1 MPTIMK
7 VKKTFPKILWL
18 IFSSSIFFILLYF
31 ALFYYT
37 KKAEKQV
44 YNSSIEQFDNEVN
57 KLLEVNSKP
66 ILVAINNDTNWD
78 EFVNFTKTRDTKWYN
93 ETIGNELG
101 IYEADY
107 MGVYDADKNFI
118 IRTPT
123 ATIKTKDFI
132 PKEEMKLLDKVGV
145 NKFYMKIPE
154 GIVEVTGASIHASN
168 DPFKNKTK
176 TSGYFFV
183 ARLMD
188 IKYIKN
194 LERLTSSTIMLVDTN
209 VTFPPQKHKITSL
222 YILKDSKNRF
232 IGKLLF
238 KRNFEVYFENAINLL
253 CVIIVAFIINLI
265 VNLIY
270 TRRLVYYPLDLVR
283 RALETGNRRAIKEL
297 KKSTGEFSYIGNLFE
312 ENSNQKIELIKAK
325 IKAEES
331 DRLKSSFLENLSHE
345 IRTPMNAING
355 FTELILNTKISESE
369 KLEYLNVIEK
379 SGKNLVG
386 IIDDL
391 IEMSKIDSNQ
401 LSPNL
406 TVINLDSMVTEL
418 YETVKVT
425 IQNKDIDF
433 KLEKSKIPAKF
444 NIITDDIK
452 LKQVIINL
460 LTNAIKFTEKGS
472 VTFGFEIDEEKEKIN
487 FTVKDTGLGISEDN
501 HKNIFDRFKR
511 VDSDISIKVGG
522 LGLGLAISKAYI
534 DLLEGT
540 ISLESKVGE
549 GSTFYFSIP
558 LEYSKTEH
566 ITVKPIN
573 NFDVVKT
580 EEQTILIAEDDNI
593 NFLLFQK
600 MMQNKNYKIIRAING
615 QEAVDICLNN
625 PNIELVLMD
634 IKMPIM
640 NGFEALEQIRPIRP
654 NLPIIAQTAY
664 SSSDDKIKIEEAG
677 FNGYITKPLNRDNLF
692 ELINKYLDKGNQDES

>member
-1 MPTIMK
+1 MK
-7 VKKTFPKILWL
+7 LKKTFPKILWL
-18 IFSSSIFFILLYF
+18 IISSSIFFIILYF

-37 KKAEKQV
+37 KKAEKSV
-44 YNSSIEQFDNEVN
+44 YNNSIEQFDNEVK

-78 EFVNFTKTRDTKWYN
+78 EFVNFIKERNKKWYD
-93 ETIGNELG
+93 ESIGNELN

-107 MGVYDADKNFI
+107 LGVYDANENFVVH
-118 IRTPT
+118 TPT
-123 ATIKTKDFI
+123 PKIKSIDFI
-132 PKEEMKLLDKVGV
+132 PKPEMDLLKKVGI

-154 GIVEVTGASIHASN
+154 GIIEVTGAAIHPSN
-168 DPFKNKTK
+168 DPLKNKTA
-176 TSGYFFV
+176 TSGFFFV
-183 ARLMD
+183 VRLMD
-188 IKYIKN
+188 GKFIKN
-194 LERLTSSTIMLVDTN
+194 LEKLTDADIEFIDADMPLVTEKYKISS
-209 VTFPPQKHKITSL
+209 K
-222 YILKDSKNRF
+222 YALKDSNSQL
-232 IGKLLF
+232 IGELLF
-238 KRNFEVYFENAINLL
+238 KRNFDVYFENTTNLL
-253 CVIIVAFIINLI
+253 YVIIVAFFVNLL

-270 TRRLVYYPLDLVR
+270 TRKLVYYPLDLIR
-283 RALETGNRRAIKEL
+283 RVLETGNKKAIREL
-297 KKSTGEFSYIGNLFE
+297 KKTTGEFSYIGNLFE

-331 DRLKSSFLENLSHE
+331 DRLKSSFLANLSHE

-355 FTELILNTKISESE
+355 FTDLIINTDINETE

-379 SGKNLVG
+379 SGKNLVS

-401 LSPNL
+401 ITPNF
-406 TVINLDSMVTEL
+406 TVVNLESCVNEL
-418 YETVKVT
+418 YETVKIT
-425 IQNKDIDF
+425 IKNKAIDF
-433 KLEKSKIPAKF
+433 SLVKSSVPVEF

-460 LTNAIKFTEKGS
+460 LTNAIKFTDEGF
-472 VTFGFEIDEEKEKIN
+472 VTFGYEIDEANELIH
-487 FTVKDTGLGISEDN
+487 FTVRDTGLGIDEDN

-522 LGLGLAISKAYI
+522 LGLGLAISKAYVE
-534 DLLEGT
+534 LLGGSIT
-540 ISLESKVGE
+540 LESKVGQ

-558 LEYSKTEH
+558 LKYAKVEH
-566 ITVKPIN
+566 IVVRPIN
-573 NFDVVKT
+573 DVEITKSGEVA
-580 EEQTILIAEDDNI
+580 ILIAEDDNI

-600 MMQNKNYKIIRAING
+600 MMQKKNFHIIRAING

-625 PNIELVLMD
+625 PNIDLVLMD
-634 IKMPIM
+634 IKMPLM
-640 NGFEALEQIRPIRP
+640 NGFEALEQIRPVRP

-677 FNGYITKPLNRDNLF
+677 FTDYITKPLNRERLF
-692 ELINKYLDKGNQDES
+692 ELIDKYLNKENNDEV

>member
-1 MPTIMK
+1 MT

-44 YNSSIEQFDNEVN
+44 YTTTVEQFDHEVT

-78 EFVNFTKTRDTKWYN
+78 EFVKFITTQDAYWYN
-93 ETIGNELG
+93 ETIGTELE

-107 MGVYDADKNFI
+107 LGVYDAQMNFI
-118 IRTPT
+118 IRTTTPK
-123 ATIKTKDFI
+123 IKTIDFI
-132 PKEEMKLLDKVGV
+132 PKKEMELLKKVGI
-145 NKFYMKIPE
+145 NKFYLKIPE
-154 GIVEVTGASIHASN
+154 GIVEVTGAAIHPSN
-168 DPFKNKTK
+168 DPSKKKTP

-183 ARLMD
+183 VRLMD
-188 IKYIKN
+188 MKYIKN
-194 LERLTSSTIMLVDTN
+194 LEKLTSSSILFTDTDVDLPTPN
-209 VTFPPQKHKITSL
+209 HKISSF
-222 YILKDSKNRF
+222 YILKDSDDQF
-232 IGKLLF
+232 VGKLLF
-238 KRNFEVYFENAINLL
+238 TRNFEVYFENAINILY
-253 CVIIVAFIINLI
+253 VIIGFFIINLI

-270 TRRLVYYPLDLVR
+270 TRKLVYYPLDLVR

-297 KKSTGEFSYIGNLFE
+297 KKTTGEFSYIGNLFE

-325 IKAEES
+325 IKAEEG
-331 DRLKSSFLENLSHE
+331 DRLKSSFLANLSHE

-355 FTELILNTKISESE
+355 FTELLLNTDINEAE

-401 LSPNL
+401 LTPNL
-406 TVINLDSMVTEL
+406 TIVNLESCINEL
-418 YETVKVT
+418 YETVKIT
-425 IQNKDIDF
+425 IKNKDIDF
-433 KLEKSKIPAKF
+433 ILIKPETPAQF

-460 LTNAIKFTEKGS
+460 LTNALKFTERGS
-472 VTFGFEIDEEKEKIN
+472 VTFGFEIDEEKELIN
-487 FTVKDTGLGISEDN
+487 FTVKDTGLGIDEDN

-522 LGLGLAISKAYI
+522 LGLGLAISKAYV
-534 DLLEGT
+534 DLLGGT

-558 LEYSKTEH
+558 LKYSIVDH
-566 ITVKPIN
+566 ITVKQIN
-573 NFDVVKT
+573 NVEIQKS
-580 EEQTILIAEDDNI
+580 EGETILIAEDDNI

-600 MMQNKNYKIIRAING
+600 MMQNKGYKIIRAING
-615 QEAVDICLNN
+615 QEAVDICLNH
-625 PNIELVLMD
+625 PNIDLVLMD

-640 NGFEALEQIRPIRP
+640 TGFEAMEQIRPIRP

-664 SSSDDKIKIEEAG
+664 SSSEDKIKIEAAG
-677 FNGYITKPLNRDNLF
+677 FNGYLTKPLSRENLF
-692 ELINKYLDKGNQDES
+692 EMINKYLDKENHNEI

>member
-1 MPTIMK
+1 MK

-37 KKAEKQV
+37 KKAERQV
-44 YNSSIEQFDNEVN
+44 YKTTIEQFDNEVK

-78 EFVNFTKTRDTKWYN
+78 EFVNFITTRDANWYD
-93 ETIGNELG
+93 ETIGNELE

-107 MGVYDADKNFI
+107 LGVYDADMNFI
-118 IRTPT
+118 MRTPT
-123 ATIKTKDFI
+123 PKIKAIDFI
-132 PKEEMKLLDKVGV
+132 PKKEMELLNKVGI
-145 NKFYMKIPE
+145 NKFYLKIPE
-154 GIVEVTGASIHASN
+154 GTVEVTGAAIHPSN
-168 DPFKNKTK
+168 DPTKTKSK

-183 ARLMD
+183 VRLMD
-188 IKYIKN
+188 AKYIKN
-194 LERLTSSTIMLVDTN
+194 LEELTSSSIIFSDKDIDLPVAE
-209 VTFPPQKHKITSL
+209 HKISSL
-222 YILKDSKNRF
+222 YILKDSNNQF
-232 IGKLLF
+232 VGKLLF
-238 KRNFEVYFENAINLL
+238 TRNFEVYFENAIRLL
-253 CVIIVAFIINLI
+253 YVIIVFFIISLV

-283 RALETGNRRAIKEL
+283 RALESGNRRAIKEL
-297 KKSTGEFSYIGNLFE
+297 KNTTGEFSYIGNLFE

-325 IKAEES
+325 IKAEEG
-331 DRLKSSFLENLSHE
+331 DRLKSSFLANLSHE

-355 FTELILNTKISESE
+355 FTELLLNTDISETE

-401 LSPNL
+401 LTPNL
-406 TVINLDSMVTEL
+406 TVVNLESCINEL
-418 YETVKVT
+418 YETVKIT
-425 IQNKDIDF
+425 IKNKDIEF
-433 KLEKSKIPAKF
+433 KLIRPKMPTKF
-444 NIITDDIK
+444 NIVTDDIK

-460 LTNAIKFTEKGS
+460 LTNALKFTERGS
-472 VTFGFEIDEEKEKIN
+472 VTFGYEIDEEKELIN
-487 FTVKDTGLGISEDN
+487 FTVKDTGLGIDEDN
-501 HKNIFDRFKR
+501 HKHIFDRFKR

-522 LGLGLAISKAYI
+522 LGLGLAITKAYV
-534 DLLEGT
+534 DLLGGT

-558 LEYSKTEH
+558 LEYSKAEH
-566 ITVKPIN
+566 ITVKQIN
-573 NFDVVKT
+573 NVEIQKS
-580 EEQTILIAEDDNI
+580 EGETILIAEDDNI

-600 MMQNKNYKIIRAING
+600 MMQHRNYKIIRAING

-625 PNIELVLMD
+625 PNIDLVLMD

-640 NGFEALEQIRPIRP
+640 TGFEAMEQIRPIRP
-654 NLPIIAQTAY
+654 NLPIIAQTA
-664 SSSDDKIKIEEAG
+664 
-677 FNGYITKPLNRDNLF
+677 
-692 ELINKYLDKGNQDES
+692 

>member
-1 MPTIMK
+1 MK
-7 VKKTFPKILWL
+7 VKKTFPKIFWL
-18 IFSSSIFFILLYF
+18 IFSSSLFFILLYL

-44 YNSSIEQFDNEVN
+44 YHSSVEQFDNEVK

-78 EFVNFTKTRDTKWYN
+78 EFVNFIRTKDTIWYN
-93 ETIGNELG
+93 KTINNELE

-107 MGVYDADKNFI
+107 LGAYDAAKNFI

-123 ATIKTKDFI
+123 EKIKTVDFI
-132 PKEEMKLLDKVGV
+132 PKKEMELLDKVGI

-168 DPFKNKTK
+168 DPQKNKTP
-176 TSGYFFV
+176 TAGYFFV
-183 ARLMD
+183 VRLMD
-188 IKYIKN
+188 TKFVKN
-194 LERLTSSTIMLVDTN
+194 LEKLTSSEIVLSDTN
-209 VTFPPQKHKITSL
+209 VDLVKENHKITSS
-222 YILKDSKNRF
+222 YILKDNNGKF

-238 KRNFEVYFENAINLL
+238 QRNFEVYFENAINLL
-253 CVIIVAFIINLI
+253 YFIIVAFVINLI

-283 RALETGNRRAIKEL
+283 RALETGNRKAIKEL
-297 KKSTGEFSYIGNLFE
+297 KDTTGEFRYIGNLFE
-312 ENSNQKIELIKAK
+312 ENTNQKLELIKAK

-331 DRLKSSFLENLSHE
+331 DRLKSSFLANLSHE
-345 IRTPMNAING
+345 IRTPMNAIHG
-355 FTELILNTKISESE
+355 FTELILNTQISESE
-369 KLEYLNVIEK
+369 KMEYLNVIEK

-386 IIDDL
+386 IIEDL
-391 IEMSKIDSNQ
+391 IEMSKIESKQ
-401 LSPNL
+401 LTPNL
-406 TVINLDSMVTEL
+406 TVTNLDSLVTEL

-425 IQNKDIDF
+425 IQNKEIAF
-433 KLEKSKIPAKF
+433 KLIPSKSPARF

-460 LTNAIKFTEKGS
+460 LTNAIKFTESGT
-472 VTFGFEIDEEKEKIN
+472 VAFGFEVDEEKQLIN
-487 FTVKDTGLGISEDN
+487 FTVKDTGMGIDEDN
-501 HKNIFDRFKR
+501 HKFIFDRFKR

-534 DLLEGT
+534 DLLGGA
-540 ISLESKVGE
+540 IGLESKVGE

-558 LEYSKTEH
+558 LQYSRVEH
-566 ITVKPIN
+566 ITVKQIN
-573 NFDVVKT
+573 NIEVT
-580 EEQTILIAEDDNI
+580 SSGEETILIAEDDNI

-600 MMQNKNYKIIRAING
+600 MMKDKEYKIIRAING
-615 QEAVDICLNN
+615 LEAVDICINN
-625 PNIELVLMD
+625 PNIDLVLMD

-640 NGFEALEQIRPIRP
+640 NGFEALEQIRPMRP

-677 FNGYITKPLNRDNLF
+677 FNGYITKPLNRHDLF
-692 ELINKYLDKGNQDES
+692 ELINKYLDKEHRHEV

>member
-1 MPTIMK
+1 MK

-44 YNSSIEQFDNEVN
+44 YHSTIEQFDNEIQ

-78 EFVNFTKTRDTKWYN
+78 EFVAFIKTKDTKWYN
-93 ETIGNELG
+93 ETIGNELE

-107 MGVYDADKNFI
+107 LGAYDVNKNFI

-123 ATIKTKDFI
+123 AKINTIDFI
-132 PKEEMKLLDKVGV
+132 PKKEMVLLDKVGI

-168 DPFKNKTK
+168 DPLKNKTP
-176 TSGYFFV
+176 TAGYFFV
-183 ARLMD
+183 VRLMD
-188 IKYIKN
+188 IKFIKN
-194 LERLTSSTIMLVDTN
+194 LEKLTSSSIMFVDMD
-209 VTFPPQKHKITSL
+209 VAFPTQKHKIISL
-222 YILKDSKNRF
+222 YDLKSIDGKF
-232 IGKLLF
+232 VGKLLF
-238 KRNFEVYFENAINLL
+238 KRNFEVYFENAISILY
-253 CVIIVAFIINLI
+253 VIIVAFIINLI

-297 KKSTGEFSYIGNLFE
+297 KISTGEFSYIGNLFE
-312 ENSNQKIELIKAK
+312 ENSNQKLELIKAK
-325 IKAEES
+325 IKAEEG
-331 DRLKSSFLENLSHE
+331 DRLKSSFLANLSHE

-355 FTELILNTKISESE
+355 FTELLLNTNISESE

-401 LSPNL
+401 LTPNL
-406 TVINLDSMVTEL
+406 TVINLDSLVTEL
-418 YETVKVT
+418 YETVKIT

-433 KLEKSKIPAKF
+433 KLIKSKTPAKF

-472 VTFGFEIDEEKEKIN
+472 VTFGFEINEEKELIG
-487 FTVKDTGLGISEDN
+487 FTVKDTGMGISEDN

-522 LGLGLAISKAYI
+522 LGLGLAISKAYV
-534 DLLEGT
+534 DLLGGS

-566 ITVKPIN
+566 ITVKSIN
-573 NFDVVKT
+573 NVDVVKS
-580 EEQTILIAEDDNI
+580 EEETILIAEDDNI

-600 MMQNKNYKIIRAING
+600 MMQHKNYKIIRAING
-615 QEAVDICLNN
+615 QEAVDICINN
-625 PNIELVLMD
+625 PNIDLVLMD

-640 NGFEALEQIRPIRP
+640 TGFEALEQIRPIRP

-677 FNGYITKPLNRDNLF
+677 FNGYITKPLNRDALF
-692 ELINKYLDKGNQDES
+692 ELINNYLDK

>member
-1 MPTIMK
+1 MT

-44 YNSSIEQFDNEVN
+44 YNTTVEQFDNEVT

-78 EFVNFTKTRDTKWYN
+78 EFVKFTTKPDVNWYN
-93 ETIGNELG
+93 ETIGTELE

-107 MGVYDADKNFI
+107 LGVYDANMNFI

-123 ATIKTKDFI
+123 SKIKTVDFI
-132 PKEEMKLLDKVGV
+132 PKREMKLLKKVGV
-145 NKFYMKIPE
+145 NKFYLKIPE
-154 GIVEVTGASIHASN
+154 GIAEVTGAAIHPSN
-168 DPFKNKTK
+168 DPLKNKSK

-183 ARLMD
+183 VRLMD

-194 LERLTSSTIMLVDTN
+194 LEKLTSSTIIFTDTN
-209 VTFPPQKHKITSL
+209 VALPTPKNKISSL
-222 YILKDSKNRF
+222 YILKDSNNQF
-232 IGKLLF
+232 VGKLLF
-238 KRNFEVYFENAINLL
+238 KRNFEVYFENAITILF
-253 CVIIVAFIINLI
+253 VIIVAFVINLI

-270 TRRLVYYPLDLVR
+270 TRKLVYYPLDLVR
-283 RALETGNRRAIKEL
+283 RALESGNRKAIKEL
-297 KKSTGEFSYIGNLFE
+297 KKTTGEFSYIGNLFE
-312 ENSNQKIELIKAK
+312 ENSNQKIELVKAK
-325 IKAEES
+325 IKAEEG
-331 DRLKSSFLENLSHE
+331 DRLKSSFLANLSHE

-355 FTELILNTKISESE
+355 FTELLLNTDISESE

-401 LSPNL
+401 LTPNL
-406 TVINLDSMVTEL
+406 TVVNLDSCINEL
-418 YETVKVT
+418 YETVKIT
-425 IQNKDIDF
+425 IKNKDIDF
-433 KLEKSKIPAKF
+433 KLIQPKAPTKF

-460 LTNAIKFTEKGS
+460 LTNALKFTERGS
-472 VTFGFEIDEEKEKIN
+472 VTFGFEIDEKNELIN
-487 FTVKDTGLGISEDN
+487 FTVKDTGLGIDEDN

-522 LGLGLAISKAYI
+522 LGLGLAISKAYV
-534 DLLEGT
+534 DLLGGT
-540 ISLESKVGE
+540 ITLESKVGE

-558 LEYSKTEH
+558 LKYSIVDH
-566 ITVKPIN
+566 ITVKQIN
-573 NFDVVKT
+573 NVEIQKS
-580 EEQTILIAEDDNI
+580 EGETILIAEDDNI

-625 PNIELVLMD
+625 PNIDLVLMD

-640 NGFEALEQIRPIRP
+640 TGFEAMEQIRPIRP

-664 SSSDDKIKIEEAG
+664 SSSEDKIKIEEAG
-677 FNGYITKPLNRDNLF
+677 FNGYLTKPLSRENLF
-692 ELINKYLDKGNQDES
+692 EMINKYLDKENNNEI

>member
-1 MPTIMK
+1 MK

-44 YNSSIEQFDNEVN
+44 YHATLERFDNEVQ

-78 EFVNFTKTRDTKWYN
+78 EFVNFIHSKNTAWYN
-93 ETIGNELG
+93 ETISNELE

-107 MGVYDADKNFI
+107 LGAYDADKNFI

-123 ATIKTKDFI
+123 EKIKTLDFV
-132 PKEEMKLLDKVGV
+132 PKKEMELLDKVGI

-154 GIVEVTGASIHASN
+154 GIVEVTGAAIHASN
-168 DPFKNKTK
+168 DPLKNKTP
-176 TSGYFFV
+176 TAGYFFV
-183 ARLMD
+183 VRLID
-188 IKYIKN
+188 VKFIKN
-194 LERLTSSTIMLVDTN
+194 LEKLTSSEILLIDTETSQPSSKN
-209 VTFPPQKHKITSL
+209 KITSL
-222 YILKDSKNRF
+222 YTLKDSDGRF

-238 KRNFEVYFENAINLL
+238 KRNFEVYFENAISLL
-253 CVIIVAFIINLI
+253 YIIIVCFVISLII
-265 VNLIY
+265 NLIY

-283 RALETGNRRAIKEL
+283 KALETGNRKAIKEL
-297 KKSTGEFSYIGNLFE
+297 KKTTGEFSYIGNLFE
-312 ENSNQKIELIKAK
+312 ENTNQKLELIKAK

-331 DRLKSSFLENLSHE
+331 DRLKSSFLANLSHE

-369 KLEYLNVIEK
+369 KIEYLNVIEK

-386 IIDDL
+386 IIEDL
-391 IEMSKIDSNQ
+391 IEMSKIESNQ
-401 LSPNL
+401 LTPNL
-406 TVINLDSMVTEL
+406 NIINLDSLVTEL

-425 IQNKDIDF
+425 IINKDIDF
-433 KLEKSKIPAKF
+433 KLVKSNNPVRF

-472 VTFGFEIDEEKEKIN
+472 VTFGFEIDEEKELIN
-487 FTVKDTGLGISEDN
+487 FIVKDTGVGIDEDN

-534 DLLEGT
+534 DLLGGEIT
-540 ISLESKVGE
+540 LDSKVGE

-558 LEYSKTEH
+558 LKYSVTEH

-573 NFDVVKT
+573 NVEITKS
-580 EEQTILIAEDDNI
+580 EEETILIAEDDNI

-600 MMQNKNYKIIRAING
+600 MMQNKNYKILRAVNG

-625 PNIELVLMD
+625 PSIDLVLMD

-640 NGFEALEQIRPIRP
+640 TGFEALEQIRPMRP

-664 SSSDDKIKIEEAG
+664 SASEDKIKIEEAG
-677 FNGYITKPLNRDNLF
+677 FNDYITKPLNRDNLF
-692 ELINKYLDKGNQDES
+692 ELINKYLNK

>member
-1 MPTIMK
+1 MT

-44 YNSSIEQFDNEVN
+44 YNTTVEQFDNEVT

-78 EFVNFTKTRDTKWYN
+78 EFVKFTTKPDVNWYN
-93 ETIGNELG
+93 ETIGTELE

-107 MGVYDADKNFI
+107 LGVYDANMNFI

-123 ATIKTKDFI
+123 SKIKTVDFI
-132 PKEEMKLLDKVGV
+132 PKREMKLLKKVGI
-145 NKFYMKIPE
+145 NKFYLKIPE
-154 GIVEVTGASIHASN
+154 GIAEVTGAAIHPSN
-168 DPFKNKTK
+168 DPLKNKSK

-183 ARLMD
+183 VRLMD
-188 IKYIKN
+188 AKYIKN
-194 LERLTSSTIMLVDTN
+194 LEKLTSSSILFTDTDVDLPT
-209 VTFPPQKHKITSL
+209 PKHQISAL
-222 YILKDSKNRF
+222 YILKDSNNQF
-232 IGKLLF
+232 VGKLLF
-238 KRNFEVYFENAINLL
+238 KRNFEVYFENAIRILYI
-253 CVIIVAFIINLI
+253 IIVFFILNLI

-270 TRRLVYYPLDLVR
+270 TRKLVYYPLDLVR
-283 RALETGNRRAIKEL
+283 RALESGNRKAIKEL
-297 KKSTGEFSYIGNLFE
+297 KKTTGEFSYIGNLFE

-325 IKAEES
+325 IKAEEG
-331 DRLKSSFLENLSHE
+331 DRLKSSFLANLSHE

-355 FTELILNTKISESE
+355 FTELLLNTDISESE

-401 LSPNL
+401 LTPNL
-406 TVINLDSMVTEL
+406 TVVNLDSCINEL
-418 YETVKVT
+418 YETVKIT
-425 IQNKDIDF
+425 IKNKDIDF
-433 KLEKSKIPAKF
+433 KLIQPKAPTKF

-460 LTNAIKFTEKGS
+460 LTNALKFTERGS
-472 VTFGFEIDEEKEKIN
+472 VTFGFEIDEKNELIN
-487 FTVKDTGLGISEDN
+487 FTVKDTGLGIDEDN

-522 LGLGLAISKAYI
+522 LGLGLAISKAYV
-534 DLLEGT
+534 DLLGGT
-540 ISLESKVGE
+540 ITLESKVGE

-558 LEYSKTEH
+558 LKYSIVDH
-566 ITVKPIN
+566 ITVKQIN
-573 NFDVVKT
+573 NVEIQKS
-580 EEQTILIAEDDNI
+580 EGETILIAEDDNI

-625 PNIELVLMD
+625 PNIDLVLMD

-640 NGFEALEQIRPIRP
+640 TGFEAMEQIRPIRP

-664 SSSDDKIKIEEAG
+664 SSSEDKIKIEEAG
-677 FNGYITKPLNRDNLF
+677 FNGYLTKPLSRENLF
-692 ELINKYLDKGNQDES
+692 EMINKYLDKENNNEI

>member
-1 MPTIMK
+1 MT

-44 YNSSIEQFDNEVN
+44 YKTTIEQFDNEVN

-78 EFVNFTKTRDTKWYN
+78 EFVKFINTKDAKWYN
-93 ETIGNELG
+93 ETIGNELA

-107 MGVYDADKNFI
+107 LGVYDAHKNFI
-118 IRTPT
+118 MRTPT
-123 ATIKTKDFI
+123 SKIKTIDFI
-132 PKEEMKLLDKVGV
+132 PKKEMTLLNKVGI
-145 NKFYMKIPE
+145 NKFYLKIPE
-154 GIVEVTGASIHASN
+154 GIVEVTGAAIHRSN
-168 DPFKNKTK
+168 DPLKKKTP

-183 ARLMD
+183 VRLMD

-194 LERLTSSTIMLVDTN
+194 LEELTSSSILFTDTD
-209 VTFPPQKHKITSL
+209 VALPTEKHKISSL
-222 YILKDSKNRF
+222 YVLKDSDNQF
-232 IGKLLF
+232 VGKLLF
-238 KRNFEVYFENAINLL
+238 KRNFEVYFDNAIRILY
-253 CVIIVAFIINLI
+253 VIIVAFIINLLI
-265 VNLIY
+265 NLIY
-270 TRRLVYYPLDLVR
+270 TRKLVYYPLDLVR
-283 RALETGNRRAIKEL
+283 RALESGNRRAIKEL
-297 KKSTGEFSYIGNLFE
+297 KKTTGEFSYIGNLFE

-325 IKAEES
+325 IKAEEG
-331 DRLKSSFLENLSHE
+331 DRLKSSFLANLSHE

-355 FTELILNTKISESE
+355 FTELLLNTDISESE

-401 LSPNL
+401 LTPNL
-406 TVINLDSMVTEL
+406 TVVNLESCINEL
-418 YETVKVT
+418 YETVKIT
-425 IQNKDIDF
+425 IKNKDIDF
-433 KLEKSKIPAKF
+433 KLIKPKTPAQF

-460 LTNAIKFTEKGS
+460 LTNALKFTEKGS
-472 VTFGFEIDEEKEKIN
+472 VTFGFEIDEEKELIN
-487 FTVKDTGLGISEDN
+487 FTVKDTGLGIDEDN

-522 LGLGLAISKAYI
+522 LGLGLAITKAYI
-534 DLLEGT
+534 DLLGGT
-540 ISLESKVGE
+540 ISLDSKVGE

-558 LEYSKTEH
+558 LNYSKVDH
-566 ITVKPIN
+566 ISVKSIN
-573 NFDVVKT
+573 NVEVQKS
-580 EEQTILIAEDDNI
+580 EGETILIAEDDNI

-600 MMQNKNYKIIRAING
+600 MMQKKNYKIIRAING
-615 QEAVDICLNN
+615 QEAVDICLNH
-625 PNIELVLMD
+625 PNIDLVLMD

-640 NGFEALEQIRPIRP
+640 TGFEAMEQIRPIRP

-664 SSSDDKIKIEEAG
+664 SSSEDKIKIEAAG
-677 FNGYITKPLNRDNLF
+677 FNGYLTKPLNRENLF
-692 ELINKYLDKGNQDES
+692 EMINKYLDKENYNEI

>member
-1 MPTIMK
+1 MK

-18 IFSSSIFFILLYF
+18 IVSSSIFFILLYF

-37 KKAEKQV
+37 KEAEKQV
-44 YNSSIEQFDNEVN
+44 YHTTIEQFDNEIH

-78 EFVNFTKTRDTKWYN
+78 EFVNFIKSKDVTWYN
-93 ETIGNELG
+93 QTIGPELE

-107 MGVYDADKNFI
+107 LGVYDADKDFV

-123 ATIKTKDFI
+123 DKIKTVDFI
-132 PKEEMKLLDKVGV
+132 PKKEMKLLDKVGI
-145 NKFYMKIPE
+145 NRFYMKIPE
-154 GIVEVTGASIHASN
+154 GIVEVTGAAIHASN
-168 DPFKNKTK
+168 DPLKNKTP
-176 TSGYFFV
+176 TAGYFFV
-183 ARLMD
+183 VRLMD
-188 IKYIKN
+188 IKFIKN
-194 LERLTSSTIMLVDTN
+194 LEKLTSSTILFTDKDVILPTQKHEIASLYTLKDTN
-209 VTFPPQKHKITSL
+209 NQ
-222 YILKDSKNRF
+222 F

-238 KRNFEVYFENAINLL
+238 KRNFEVYFENAITILY
-253 CVIIVAFIINLI
+253 VIIIAFIINLI

-283 RALETGNRRAIKEL
+283 RALETGNRKAIREL

-312 ENSNQKIELIKAK
+312 ENSNQKLELIKAK
-325 IKAEES
+325 MKAEES
-331 DRLKSSFLENLSHE
+331 DRLKSSFLANLSHE

-355 FTELILNTKISESE
+355 FTELILNTKISETE
-369 KLEYLNVIEK
+369 KMEYLNVIEK

-401 LSPNL
+401 LTPNL
-406 TVINLDSMVTEL
+406 TVINIDSLMAEL

-425 IQNKDIDF
+425 IQNKEIDF
-433 KLEKSKIPAKF
+433 RLIKSKSPAKY
-444 NIITDDIK
+444 NVITDDIK

-472 VTFGFEIDEEKEKIN
+472 VAFGFEVDEEKEFIN
-487 FTVKDTGLGISEDN
+487 FTVRDTGLGIDEDY
-501 HKNIFDRFKR
+501 HKHIFDRFKR

-534 DLLEGT
+534 DLLKGS
-540 ISLESKVGE
+540 IRLESKVGE

-573 NFDVVKT
+573 NFDIVKS
-580 EEQTILIAEDDNI
+580 ESETILIAEDDNI

-600 MMQNKNYKIIRAING
+600 MMQHKNFKILRAING
-615 QEAVDICLNN
+615 QEAVDACINN
-625 PNIELVLMD
+625 PNIDLVLMD

-677 FNGYITKPLNRDNLF
+677 FNGYITKPLSRDILF
-692 ELINKYLDKGNQDES
+692 ELINKYLDKENLNEI